1 MSPIL
6 SQAPETDK
14 KEFIGRLTHL
24 KGEKLT
30 QFSIN
35 NETDAKQAE
44 TDLNK
49 SANGQLKVAKVD
61 KKQRKRRPSPP
72 FTTSTLQQE
81 AARKIG
87 FTARRTM
94 STAQQLYEGI
104 ELDGERIGAHHLY
117 AYRCCKFIS
126 RCGD

>member
-1 MSPIL
+1 MAS
-6 SQAPETDK
+6 
-14 KEFIGRLTHL
+14 
-24 KGEKLT
+24 
-30 QFSIN
+30 
-35 NETDAKQAE
+35 
-44 TDLNK
+44 
-49 SANGQLKVAKVD
+49 LKVAKVD

-104 ELDGERIGAHHLY
+104 ELDGERIGLITYMRTDAVNLS
-117 AYRCCKFIS
+117 ADAVTELRSFI
-126 RCGD
+126 RGRYGADNVPEAPRNTRINLRMHKRRMKQYE